1 MGPWLHLRPGLR
13 RAADALHRLHTCHL
27 ERKQVPSGG
36 LGPGWCH
43 SVLQPTA
50 CWHRHGELGLVTGRG
65 SGTATPAPSPMR
77 PHPGSVPGIR
87 TVPPAQGTPARW
99 ETQALKVG
107 CRCGRG
113 KGAAGPVEGW
123 DPRAARTQGS
133 RSSAQPPDPSL
144 LPSATAASGRLACGV
159 FLPPLIKYLW
169 GTLTCSRQDFSQP
182 FLPRHVALPAARPL
196 TPPPG
201 LTLPERTD
209 SPPSHF
215 HKGTEQE
222 VAQGWGRPQPPHRHR
237 GPDQM
242 LRRQQDVMT
251 EKDED
256 RDKGFLLK
264 RLKCGSPRCC
274 K

>member
-1 MGPWLHLRPGLR
+1 MVPFCA
-13 RAADALHRLHTCHL
+13 AADSMLAPTWRTRAGDRQRLWDSNSGTLAHEAAPRECAWNPHCTPCSGNPG
-27 ERKQVPSGG
+27 QVGNPGPEGGVPVWTREGGGGAGRG
-36 LGPGWCH
+36 LGPPCG
-43 SVLQPTA
+43 PN
-50 CWHRHGELGLVTGRG
+50 
-65 SGTATPAPSPMR
+65 
-77 PHPGSVPGIR
+77 
-87 TVPPAQGTPARW
+87 ARL
-99 ETQALKVG
+99 ALL
-107 CRCGRG
+107 C
-113 KGAAGPVEGW
+113 
-123 DPRAARTQGS
+123 
-133 RSSAQPPDPSL
+133 SSPDPSL
-144 LPSATAASGRLACGV
+144 LPSATDASGRLACGV

-264 RLKCGSPRCC
+264 RLKCGSPQCC